1 MKNEWTN
8 IANKASKIQGTKNEV
23 LNPVM
28 MSLVKKYAK
37 GKKLFDY
44 GCGWGEFAD
53 MMQKEG
59 YAVSAF
65 DDADEMVFQA
75 KSKFSIPTFLYK
87 KEFNEKLPAISKTF
101 DVVTSNL
108 VLCILEKEQQNTML
122 ENIKSLIKDNG
133 VIVIS
138 FCHPKYDYLPDS
150 LVSTR
155 ISPKGVGYS
164 DEFVY
169 EKEIKENGVRFH
181 DWHRPLE
188 YYMDLFN
195 KHGLKVVDTKESDVL
210 GTEHKPDFIA
220 FVFSKG
226 E

>member
-8 IANKASKIQGTKNEV
+8 IADKASKIQGTKNEV

-37 GKKLFDY
+37 GKNLFDY

-53 MMQKEG
+53 VMQKEG
-59 YAVSAF
+59 FVVSAF
-65 DDADEMVFQA
+65 DDADEMVSQA
-75 KSKFSIPTFLYK
+75 KSKFSIPTFFYK
-87 KEFNEKLPAISKTF
+87 KDFSEKLPEIKDAF

-108 VLCILEKEQQNTML
+108 VLCILEKEQQEIMIN
-122 ENIKSLIKDNG
+122 NIKALVKDDG

-138 FCHPKYDYLPDS
+138 FCHPKYDYLQDS

-155 ISPKGVGYS
+155 TSPKDAKYS

-169 EKEIKENGVRFH
+169 EKEMKENGIKFH

-188 YYMDLFN
+188 YYTDLFS
-195 KHGLKVVDTKESDVL
+195 KHGLKVIETKESDVL
-210 GTEHKPDFIA
+210 GTSYKPDFII